1 MNTNIFE
8 KFWLVQDLNNIIIQS
23 NERLEGNCLYIHKE
37 IGRIRYE
44 NGETEKLRQNLY
56 KLAKNAS
63 NILEIGFN
71 GGHSS
76 ALFIYANP
84 NIKILAFDLCE
95 HKYTET
101 CANYLKKNIN
111 LEFIKGDSLITV
123 QDYNNK
129 ETFDVIHIDGGHG
142 DLCAINDLKNCKKF
156 ANSNTI
162 LVFDDT
168 HFYNISKIIEE
179 FITNNYIKE
188 INYESKNLEKT
199 CNHRIFNYCFE

>member
-1 MNTNIFE
+1 MNTTVFE
-8 KFWLVQDLNNIIIQS
+8 KCKLVQDLNNIIIS
-23 NERLEGNCLYIHKE
+23 TNERLEGNCLYLHLG

-71 GGHSS
+71 GGHSC

-95 HKYTET
+95 HKYTEH
-101 CANYLKKNIN
+101 CANYLKKNIK
-111 LEFIKGDSLITV
+111 LEFIKGNSLITV
-123 QDYNNK
+123 QNYNNK

-142 DLCAINDLKNCKKF
+142 DLCAINDLKNCKNF

-168 HFYNISKIIEE
+168 HFGNIAKIIEE